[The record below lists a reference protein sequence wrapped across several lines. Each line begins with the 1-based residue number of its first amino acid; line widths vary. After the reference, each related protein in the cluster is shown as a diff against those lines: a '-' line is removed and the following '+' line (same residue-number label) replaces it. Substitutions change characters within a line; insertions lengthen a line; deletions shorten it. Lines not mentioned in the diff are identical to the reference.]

1 MLHEAFFDPV
11 TIGSAVAADNT
22 NGVLKPAT
30 FADANGATTTIERI
44 AWEAGAGESGTVKMR
59 LTPLS
64 GIAGHIV
71 DFIALDGSVALTL
84 DVADATVDAPNN
96 TLSWPVVSQP
106 WQSGN
111 KLMLRIRE
119 VDQ

>member
-1 MLHEAFFDPV
+1 M
-11 TIGSAVAADNT
+11 
-22 NGVLKPAT
+22 
-30 FADANGATTTIERI
+30 
-44 AWEAGAGESGTVKMR
+44 
-59 LTPLS
+59 
-64 GIAGHIV
+64 